1 MKRNILPVN
10 VLGTAVL
17 VGILLLSQPG
27 WTQGRSG
34 KSPSV
39 ADDRSNAES
48 AKPAIRQESSEGIR
62 HSFLMTGSTTSV
74 LYDEDSKVV
83 WEVKEFSRDGYVLEN
98 GNILISTGKAAR
110 EYRKGTT
117 DVIWEYTVAAEND
130 EVGTVQRLSN
140 GRTMLVEL
148 GVNPRILEIDKA
160 GKIQAEVPL
169 RPETDNHHM
178 QTRMARKRANGN
190 YLVPHLLAFKIK
202 EYTPSG
208 KVVRE
213 IPTDLPELG
222 GRESNSWP
230 FTVIELDNGNILANL
245 THGNKTVEFDP
256 TGKVV
261 WRCDNSNVDGQFA
274 DPCGG
279 QRLPNGNTVIGA
291 YGQKKPG
298 MPKVFEVT
306 RDKKV
311 VWEFF
316 HPTANAHEI
325 HIITTN
331 GKRVDPVMR

>member
-1 MKRNILPVN
+1 M
-10 VLGTAVL
+10 
-17 VGILLLSQPG
+17 
-27 WTQGRSG
+27 
-34 KSPSV
+34 
-39 ADDRSNAES
+39 
-48 AKPAIRQESSEGIR
+48 RQESSEGIR

-74 LYDEDSKVV
+74 LYDEDSNVV
-83 WEVKEFSRDGYVLEN
+83 WEVKGYSRDGYVLEN

-110 EYRKGTT
+110 EYRKGTKEI
-117 DVIWEYTVAAEND
+117 IWEYNLSAENE
-130 EVGTVQRLSN
+130 EVGTVQRLPN
-140 GRTMLVEL
+140 GSTMLVEL
-148 GVNPRILEIDKA
+148 GVNPRILEVAQDGTI
-160 GKIQAEVPL
+160 EVEVKL
-169 RPETDNHHM
+169 QPETDNNHM

-202 EYTPSG
+202 EYTPTG
-208 KVVRE
+208 EVVRV

-222 GRESNSWP
+222 GREVNNWP

-245 THGNKTVEFDP
+245 THGHKTVEFDLQ
-256 TGKVV
+256 GKVV
-261 WRCDNSNVDGQFA
+261 WRVDNSHVDGQFA

-291 YGQKKPG
+291 YAAKAVDK
-298 MPKVFEVT
+298 PKVFEVT